1 VRSRWS
7 DCRVGMV
14 ARIFVGGT
22 DRKDSAPGFAHGP
35 SFGLP
40 WPSLASA
47 AFDAPGANVGA
58 RAALAR
64 DSAPMLNSPTSR
76 GTVDRPVTVPETEGR
91 LLTASRL
98 LSPHGTERERERR
111 PARARRA
118 RLHARG
124 ALSAIAIPP
133 HGALATRKPA
143 GIQGR
148 KNNGPGDRS
157 QGPLLKGAGSRF
169 RDPA

>member
-1 VRSRWS
+1 MRSRWS

-98 LSPHGTERERERR
+98 LSPHGTEMRARTPSRARSTRSPSRARGSQRDRHPAARSARERANPRGFRGERTTA
-111 PARARRA
+111 PEIA
-118 RLHARG
+118 LRG
-124 ALSAIAIPP
+124 
-133 HGALATRKPA
+133 RC
-143 GIQGR
+143 
-148 KNNGPGDRS
+148 
-157 QGPLLKGAGSRF
+157 
-169 RDPA
+169 